1 MADLCIFNTRIMDP
15 ATGTDTMG
23 ALSIQDGIIKAV
35 TKYPVRAAC
44 TLDAGGLVTAPGFL
58 DIHMHEDDYS
68 DLLNC
73 MLPLEAAK
81 AALKTGVTTIVTG
94 NCGMSSPDPLSY
106 YEGVRRHNIPV
117 NCYMLMGNATLRRM
131 AGLGPYD
138 KATAAQISQ
147 MCNCLRESFQ
157 KGALGISFGLQ
168 YDPGTAYEEE
178 KALCTVA
185 AEANLIMAVH
195 MRYDYPEKAKETLEE
210 ILSLGKETG
219 VRIEISHLAANLYG
233 NGIIT
238 WADQAIRDSQCSVAC
253 DMYPYNVWATS
264 LQSAVFDE
272 GFDHFNFTVEDLE
285 ILSGE
290 HAGEYCSEKL
300 FAELRKKQ
308 ENIKIAC
315 HNAMPPED
323 VEAAYRLPYCMMG
336 SDGQFHRDESG
347 HLHGHPRGA
356 GSPAKILGEYVRE
369 KNLFSLMEGLRK
381 LTCLPADQYGLKS
394 KGRIQPGADADL
406 VIFNPDTIR
415 DQAAFGTDC
424 CGNAPDGIS
433 YVLTGGKICYQR
445 K

>member
-1 MADLCIFNTRIMDP
+1 
-15 ATGTDTMG
+15 
-23 ALSIQDGIIKAV
+23 
-35 TKYPVRAAC
+35 
-44 TLDAGGLVTAPGFL
+44 
-58 DIHMHEDDYS
+58 
-68 DLLNC
+68 
-73 MLPLEAAK
+73 
-81 AALKTGVTTIVTG
+81 
-94 NCGMSSPDPLSY
+94 
-106 YEGVRRHNIPV
+106 
-117 NCYMLMGNATLRRM
+117 
-131 AGLGPYD
+131 
-138 KATAAQISQ
+138 
-147 MCNCLRESFQ
+147 
-157 KGALGISFGLQ
+157 
-168 YDPGTAYEEE
+168 
-178 KALCTVA
+178 
-185 AEANLIMAVH
+185 MAVH

-233 NGIIT
+233 NGIIS

-347 HLHGHPRGA
+347 LFRLASPRVMGIPCRPCCCCVGNYPEAVYDVAFHANISVPGTPTAGTVEEIQLAIFIDGEEDPSSIMSFTPAAVDEFGNVGA
-356 GSPAKILGEYVRE
+356 NILVSVPCICGCSSVSVR
-369 KNLFSLMEGLRK
+369 NIS
-381 LTCLPADQYGLKS
+381 T
-394 KGRIQPGADADL
+394 QPVNVRNANIVFDFAG
-406 VIFNPDTIR
+406 IR
-415 DQAAFGTDC
+415 
-424 CGNAPDGIS
+424 
-433 YVLTGGKICYQR
+433 R
-445 K
+445 